1 MRAWPVVLMM
11 MLPLGGVAQEEG
23 VVVDVELVMAVD
35 VSGSVDALEA
45 EQQRQGYID
54 AIRDPEVLDAIT
66 GNYRGRIAIAYVE
79 WAGDWYQTTVV
90 DWQVIEDKA
99 SAEQFAA
106 RLDAAPRGRQRYT
119 SISAA
124 IDYAAAMFDGNG
136 YVGDRMVI
144 DVSGDGPNNRGR
156 PVTMAR
162 DDALAKGIVI
172 NGLPIMND
180 RAQPW
185 VLPTPMEFGLDG
197 YYERNV
203 IGGPASFIVSAT
215 DFDDIT
221 EAVRRKLVL
230 EIAGLRP
237 PPTASLASA
246 DR

>member
-1 MRAWPVVLMM
+1 
-11 MLPLGGVAQEEG
+11 
-23 VVVDVELVMAVD
+23 
-35 VSGSVDALEA
+35 
-45 EQQRQGYID
+45 
-54 AIRDPEVLDAIT
+54 
-66 GNYRGRIAIAYVE
+66 
-79 WAGDWYQTTVV
+79 
-90 DWQVIEDKA
+90 
-99 SAEQFAA
+99 
-106 RLDAAPRGRQRYT
+106 
-119 SISAA
+119 
-124 IDYAAAMFDGNG
+124 MFDGNG

-162 DDALAKGIVI
+162 DEALAKGIVI

-215 DFDDIT
+215 DFGDVT

-230 EIAGLRP
+230 EIAGLP
-237 PPTASLASA
+237 KQPLAQVEA
-246 DR
+246 QER